1 MDSRASDPDPAVDMD
16 TNERTA
22 EEGEEGEAREGAS
35 SSSTHPKRILA
46 LWSIAVVL
54 FIVSSVYTL
63 DESQRALLVYRL
75 GPSRAALQAALEGIV
90 RRVDVDQQSGTHAL
104 LARHDS
110 IVSR

>member
-1 MDSRASDPDPAVDMD
+1 MD

-22 EEGEEGEAREGAS
+22 EEGEEGEAREGASS

-75 GPSRAALQAALEGIV
+75 GPSRAALQAALQLMLAADQDGI
-90 RRVDVDQQSGTHAL
+90 
-104 LARHDS
+104 DS
-110 IVSR
+110 AKDSAKESAKDSAKD